1 MVETA
6 ESVGEE
12 THVLVAAVTKGLPKR
27 TITRSKS
34 ENSVEDYNDVGYYKY
49 TYPAHVYVRIP
60 LFFPLQLLKKA
71 IREEALWRVEDLLG
85 RNSADDIGAEAD
97 AEDLAM
103 EIFHEPEVLTAILGG
118 FVRGL
123 NTEVK
128 DFERTGD
135 SAIGELDN
143 VQSMFWENVDSD
155 NEYPD
160 DHPDHEDFA
169 PEARLATDLAI
180 TGSRLENISAEG
192 EGLFAGVRATV
203 RYTFTPLL
211 YGSSPRIV
219 TPRSRDWS
227 EWA

>member
-1 MVETA
+1 MSDETA

-118 FVRGL
+118 FVRGV

-128 DFERTGD
+128 
-135 SAIGELDN
+135 
-143 VQSMFWENVDSD
+143 
-155 NEYPD
+155 D